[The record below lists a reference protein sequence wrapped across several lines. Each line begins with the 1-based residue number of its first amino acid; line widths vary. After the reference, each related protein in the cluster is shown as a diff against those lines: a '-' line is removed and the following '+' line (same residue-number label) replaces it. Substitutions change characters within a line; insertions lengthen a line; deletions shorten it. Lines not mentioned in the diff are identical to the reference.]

1 MPQLLSILCLGNWL
15 YAEEV
20 VLELFSLL
28 ALPLGHQVCVLE
40 FELTALV
47 PWHKSALRVIVK
59 VNGLIPCLFLASNQQ
74 FANVLE
80 V

>member
-1 MPQLLSILCLGNWL
+1 MLD
-15 YAEEV
+15 AEEV

-47 PWHKSALRVIVK
+47 PRQQRAIRVVVK
-59 VNGLIPCLFLASNQQ
+59 VNGLIPCLILASDQQ

-80 V
+80 ISFALD